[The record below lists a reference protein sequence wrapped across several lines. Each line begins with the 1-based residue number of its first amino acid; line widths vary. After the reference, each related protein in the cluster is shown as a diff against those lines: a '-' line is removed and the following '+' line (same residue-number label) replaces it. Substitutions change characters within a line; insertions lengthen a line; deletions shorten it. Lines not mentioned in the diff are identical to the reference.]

1 MNGKLFGATFAVA
14 IAWLAWCAPA
24 FAQME
29 GRQETVRAG
38 AATIHVTVR
47 GTGEPI
53 VLIPSYGRG
62 AEDFDGLSK
71 RLVAA
76 GYQALMPD
84 PRGMGGS
91 TGPMDTLTLHG
102 EGDDIAAVIKTL
114 VQGRAILLGHAHGNA
129 VARMVASDHPEMVK
143 QVILLAAGGMV
154 PRAPDIEIAFRKVFD
169 KSISRSE
176 RLAAIQKSFF
186 YKDNDASVWQDGWYF
201 DVAAQQ
207 MAGTARVKL
216 EEYWPGGK
224 APILVVQAK
233 EDVIAVPENSKR
245 LHDEFPDRVT
255 VVEITGS
262 GHAMLPEQPE
272 KITAAIVAYMKR

>member
-1 MNGKLFGATFAVA
+1 MNRNILAAVA
-14 IAWLAWCAPA
+14 LLTVWYTAASAA
-24 FAQME
+24 MT
-29 GRQETVRAG
+29 GRQVDVPAG
-38 AATIHVTVR
+38 AASIHVTIR

-53 VLIPSYGRG
+53 VMIPSFGRG
-62 AEDFDGLSK
+62 ADDFDDLSN

-76 GYQALMPD
+76 GYQAIMPE
-84 PRGMGGS
+84 PRGIGLS
-91 TGPMDTLTLHG
+91 KGPMDTLNVHA
-102 EGDDIAAVIKTL
+102 EAADIAAVIHAVTNKP
-114 VQGRAILLGHAHGNA
+114 VIVLGHAHGNG
-129 VARMVASDHPEMVK
+129 VARMVASDYPALTK

-154 PRAPDIEIAFRKVFD
+154 PRAPDIEIAFRRVFD
-169 KSISRSE
+169 KSLSPQE
-176 RLAAIQKSFF
+176 HLAAIQKSFF
-186 YKDNDASVWQDGWYF
+186 APGNDAKVWQDGWYL

-207 MAGTARVKL
+207 MAGAARTKL

-272 KITAAIVAYMKR
+272 KITAAIIAYLKHQK

>member
-1 MNGKLFGATFAVA
+1 MNRDFLAASIFAL
-14 IAWLAWCAPA
+14 LAWAAPA
-24 FAQME
+24 CAAME
-29 GRQETVRAG
+29 GRQETVQAG
-38 AATIHVTVR
+38 PASIHVTVR
-47 GTGEPI
+47 GAGEPM

-62 AEDFDGLSK
+62 AEDFDDFSK
-71 RLVAA
+71 LLVKA
-76 GYQALMPD
+76 GYQVLMPD

-102 EGDDIAAVIKTL
+102 EGDDVAAVIKTL
-114 VQGRAILLGHAHGNA
+114 AGGRAIVLGHAHGNA
-129 VARMVASDHPEMVK
+129 VARMVATDHPDMVK

-154 PRAPDIEIAFRKVFD
+154 PRAPDIDAAFRRVFD
-169 KSISRSE
+169 KNISRE
-176 RLAAIQKSFF
+176 DRLAAIQKSFF

-224 APILVVQAK
+224 APILVVQAR

-255 VVEITGS
+255 VVEVTGS
-262 GHAMLPEQPE
+262 GHAMLPEQPQ
-272 KITAAIVAYMKR
+272 KIVNVIVEHLKK